1 MPFINVKVAGVSLE
15 REQVSEIQTGI
26 TSLMVEVLGKVGR
39 LVGVLVEEV
48 PLAGWSVG
56 AVPVTRVAQVDAIVS
71 AGSNGPEQKARF
83 VAETHRFLRSLL
95 GPEMS
100 DVSYVVVHEVPGD
113 SWGYAGLTQAHRA
126 ASRPTGDDRG

>member
-1 MPFINVKVAGVSLE
+1 MPFINVRVAGASLE
-15 REQVSEIQTGI
+15 REQVAEIQKGI
-26 TSLMVEVLGKVGR
+26 TSLMVEVLGKVGP

-48 PLAGWSVG
+48 TLAGWSVG
-56 AVPVTRVAQVDAIVS
+56 AEPVTRAAQVDAIVS

-83 VAETHRFLRSLL
+83 IAEAHRLLRSLL

-100 DVSYVVVHEVPGD
+100 EVSYVVVHEVPGD

-126 ASRPTGDDRG
+126 ASRSPGDERG